1 MNKSNN
7 QISLIKLPMLIK
19 TVPIGKV
26 LHKHLLNFFANFTS
40 ICLMFLPGVTYN
52 SLAYKKAK
60 K

>member
-1 MNKSNN
+1 MF
-7 QISLIKLPMLIK
+7 IK

-26 LHKHLLNFFANFTS
+26 LHKQLLNFF
-40 ICLMFLPGVTYN
+40 CQLQPGVTCN